1 MPCALWFCSRYVK
14 THLIKAICENSI
26 AWQKKNMLPEKFSV
40 FKWSTLE
47 SEILYGNR
55 KPFKDDEK
63 WFLFHAKSS
72 FRLWDISIFV
82 LTFSLYRKNGL
93 IRKLRLIRKFMT
105 SFSEAANQKHLIISA
120 MNYSLQNVMHMELV
134 YRIWAN
140 SWLLIKQKT
149 KNKDWR

>member
-1 MPCALWFCSRYVK
+1 MKIRLREKKKTCFQRSFQFLNGPLLSLRYFMVTESPLKTMKNGFYSMLKALFV
-14 THLIKAICENSI
+14 CEI
-26 AWQKKNMLPEKFSV
+26 F
-40 FKWSTLE
+40 
-47 SEILYGNR
+47 R
-55 KPFKDDEK
+55 
-63 WFLFHAKSS
+63 FLS
-72 FRLWDISIFV
+72 